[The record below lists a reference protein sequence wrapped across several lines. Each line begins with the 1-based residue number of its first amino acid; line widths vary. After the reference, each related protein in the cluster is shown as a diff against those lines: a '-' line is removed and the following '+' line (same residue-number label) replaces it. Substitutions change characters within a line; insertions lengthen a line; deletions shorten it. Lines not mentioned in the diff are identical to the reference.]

1 MSFSAP
7 GWSSTTRE
15 SASDE
20 VANAIRFLT
29 GEEIDSRLWD
39 VTVALGAELLAL
51 LELVAE
57 LELDAVED
65 ASEVF
70 SAEVEEEVVVGV
82 AEASSLSSWL
92 AGFWQEASSSAEA
105 TKAAEYCTLRRRRG
119 LDISAHFSSVV
130 SVTYL
135 IPR

>member
-1 MSFSAP
+1 MAAAP
-7 GWSSTTRE
+7 AALE
-15 SASDE
+15 E
-20 VANAIRFLT
+20 VALL
-29 GEEIDSRLWD
+29 ELEL
-39 VTVALGAELLAL
+39 VAELLAL

-92 AGFWQEASSSAEA
+92 AGFWQEANNNAEA
-105 TKAAEYCTLRRRRG
+105 TNVAEYCTLRRRRG
-119 LDISAHFSSVV
+119 LDISTHFSNVV

>member
-1 MSFSAP
+1 MAWEP
-7 GWSSTTRE
+7 LDLT
-15 SASDE
+15 E
-20 VANAIRFLT
+20 VV
-29 GEEIDSRLWD
+29 EEL
-39 VTVALGAELLAL
+39 VAELLAL

-92 AGFWQEASSSAEA
+92 AGFWQEASSTAEA
-105 TKAAEYCTLRRRRG
+105 TNAAEYCTLRRRRG
-119 LDISAHFSSVV
+119 LDISTHFSSVV
-130 SVTYL
+130 SVTNL
-135 IPR
+135 IPRWCAGAAQKKLC